1 MLHEYYVS
9 CVISFTIKSQSVASS
24 WPFIFHVLTT
34 MHGQT
39 YIKFNL
45 NIFYGMWGT
54 RYIGIWDVMTFSRY
68 IKLLW

>member
-45 NIFYGMWGT
+45 NIFYGM
-54 RYIGIWDVMTFSRY
+54 
-68 IKLLW
+68 